1 MSKGPFLPRL
11 YGRNRHWYG
20 SLVGPCLLEGLL
32 LHVNEITDDGLLA
45 LMVDAMPASLWTADR
60 ELVLD
65 SSAGVGLS
73 GLRSPQNAYV
83 GRSLYDMFRTTDRSH
98 PAIAAHLRA
107 LEGESVSFALQHG
120 ERYFRGFAHPRRD
133 PRGQVVGVRGFGLDV
148 TAEQLAWH
156 SLRRIEETLALAQSA
171 ARLGS
176 WTCEVDSGWVTWSA
190 ELYALCGLAAHSE
203 EPAMELLLRFIH
215 PDDCLAL
222 EAALE
227 FAREEQKPFVLDTRL
242 TSADGVERWVQH
254 RGRYVS
260 DEGHSARLIG
270 TVLDITLRKRAEAQ
284 TEYQAHYDELTGLPN
299 RKLLADRLQRAI
311 LHAQHSGHQMAVL
324 YVDLDRF
331 KAINDTLG
339 HEAGDQFL
347 RSVAPRLCAAVR
359 ETDTVARSGG
369 DEFIVVL
376 PGIASIGEAGR
387 TAERIV
393 ESFANPVTVAGRE
406 LYSSASI
413 GISVYPDDGTTPEE
427 LVRAADAALYRAKQ
441 GGYNSFRFYA
451 AATHARAVDRLELE
465 HALRGAYEREEFVL
479 YYQPIVDRF
488 ERPVAVEALLRWQR
502 PDIGLI
508 GPDRFIPQCEETGL
522 IVPLGRWVI
531 RRALEQL
538 AQWDAAGLPPLRI
551 ALNISARQVLDP
563 QLSDSLSEAI
573 AATSIAP
580 NRIELEMTESVV
592 MGDVPGARRVIGE
605 LRKLGVRIALDDF
618 GTGYSALSY
627 LKHFTVDSLK
637 IDRAF
642 VLDLPAD
649 RGDAAIVSAVVALG
663 HAMGLSVVAEGVE
676 TAEQAALVRRLGCDE
691 LQGFHFARPM
701 PFEGLRRVVPRWSA

>member
-1 MSKGPFLPRL
+1 
-11 YGRNRHWYG
+11 
-20 SLVGPCLLEGLL
+20 
-32 LHVNEITDDGLLA
+32 
-45 LMVDAMPASLWTADR
+45 
-60 ELVLD
+60 
-65 SSAGVGLS
+65 
-73 GLRSPQNAYV
+73 
-83 GRSLYDMFRTTDRSH
+83 
-98 PAIAAHLRA
+98 
-107 LEGESVSFALQHG
+107 
-120 ERYFRGFAHPRRD
+120 
-133 PRGQVVGVRGFGLDV
+133 
-148 TAEQLAWH
+148 
-156 SLRRIEETLALAQSA
+156 
-171 ARLGS
+171 
-176 WTCEVDSGWVTWSA
+176 
-190 ELYALCGLAAHSE
+190 
-203 EPAMELLLRFIH
+203 
-215 PDDCLAL
+215 
-222 EAALE
+222 
-227 FAREEQKPFVLDTRL
+227 
-242 TSADGVERWVQH
+242 
-254 RGRYVS
+254 
-260 DEGHSARLIG
+260 
-270 TVLDITLRKRAEAQ
+270 
-284 TEYQAHYDELTGLPN
+284 
-299 RKLLADRLQRAI
+299 
-311 LHAQHSGHQMAVL
+311 
-324 YVDLDRF
+324 
-331 KAINDTLG
+331 
-339 HEAGDQFL
+339 
-347 RSVAPRLCAAVR
+347 VR

-413 GISVYPDDGTTPEE
+413 GISVYPDDGTSPEE